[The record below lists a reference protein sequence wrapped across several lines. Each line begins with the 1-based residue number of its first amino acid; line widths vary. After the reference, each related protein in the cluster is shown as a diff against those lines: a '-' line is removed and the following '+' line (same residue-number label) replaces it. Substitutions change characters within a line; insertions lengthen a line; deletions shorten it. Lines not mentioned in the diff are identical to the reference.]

1 MRFSS
6 VAAHI
11 GSKGRMVEDENGQG
25 RISPQDARLTSLEE
39 RLKRAG
45 KLEDERR
52 PQIDSRAVIRSAG
65 LRAAQ
70 SLVGMPFGGAVIGW
84 VLDRL
89 FDTAPWIM
97 LALMF
102 IGFAGGVIDVMK
114 FSKGSPDQ
122 GSGK

>member
-1 MRFSS
+1 
-6 VAAHI
+6 
-11 GSKGRMVEDENGQG
+11 MVEDENEQAEP
-25 RISPQDARLTSLEE
+25 SPEDARLTSLRE
-39 RLKRAG
+39 RLKRAD
-45 KLEDERR
+45 KLEDETRS
-52 PQIDSRAVIRSAG
+52 QIDSRTVIRSAG

-102 IGFAGGVIDVMK
+102 IGFAGGVMDVMK
-114 FSKGSPDQ
+114 YSKRSPDQ
-122 GSGK
+122 GTGK

>member
-1 MRFSS
+1 
-6 VAAHI
+6 
-11 GSKGRMVEDENGQG
+11 MVEDENGKG
-25 RISPQDARLTSLEE
+25 RTSPQDARLTSLEE

-45 KLEDERR
+45 QLEDERR
-52 PQIDSRAVIRSAG
+52 PQVDSRAVIRSAG

-89 FDTAPWIM
+89 FETAPWIM

-102 IGFAGGVIDVMK
+102 IGFAGGVLDVLK
-114 FSKGSPDQ
+114 YSNNRPDQ

>member
-1 MRFSS
+1 
-6 VAAHI
+6 
-11 GSKGRMVEDENGQG
+11 MVEDENGQG

-52 PQIDSRAVIRSAG
+52 PQVDAGCDSFGGPSGGAEPG
-65 LRAAQ
+65 
-70 SLVGMPFGGAVIGW
+70 GMPFGGAVIGW

-114 FSKGSPDQ
+114 YSKGSPDQ